1 MTDRPIRVLV
11 AEDSPTARELLT
23 AILETDAEIRVV
35 GCASDGEEAVRLTK
49 KLRPNLVLMD
59 VRMPKMNGFHATKTI
74 MIECPTPI
82 VIVSAWINGREVNV
96 SMEAL
101 RMGALAVLAKPVGPT
116 APSFQKS
123 CAELIGMV
131 KAMAEVRTV
140 RHWPLRPPA
149 TPAATGRRPSVATA
163 VDVVAIAASTG
174 GPQALGK
181 LFAQLTGA
189 FSAPIL
195 VVQHIGQEFLAGF
208 AQWLNS
214 CTELRVKI
222 AEAGETARKGTV
234 YLPAPDRH
242 LEISRGGK
250 LVLSSAPPVSGFRP
264 AANVLLDSVARAYGP
279 SVLAVILTG
288 MGTDGAAGACTVKAA
303 GGSVIAQDEATSVV
317 FGMPKAAIDSGC
329 VDQTMPL
336 PEIAAKLLQLTGSTQ
351 QGA

>member
-1 MTDRPIRVLV
+1 VTERPIRVVV

-23 AILETDAEIRVV
+23 AILETDADIRVV
-35 GCASDGEEAVRLTK
+35 GCATDGEEAVRLTK

-82 VIVSAWINGREVNV
+82 VIVSAWINSHEVNV

-123 CAELIGMV
+123 CTELIGMV
-131 KAMAEVRTV
+131 KAMADVRTV
-140 RHWPLRPPA
+140 RHWPVRPPA
-149 TPAATGRRPSVATA
+149 TPAATGRLPSTATSF
-163 VDVVAIAASTG
+163 DVVAIAASTG

-181 LFAQLTGA
+181 LFAQLTGS
-189 FSAPIL
+189 FPAPIL
-195 VVQHIGQEFLAGF
+195 VVQHMGHQFLAGF
-208 AQWLNS
+208 AQWLNT
-214 CTELRVKI
+214 CTDLRVKI

-234 YLPAPDRH
+234 YLPAQDRH

-264 AANVLLDSVARAYGP
+264 AANVLLDSAARAYGP

-336 PEIAAKLLQLTGSTQ
+336 PEIAAKLLQLTDSTQ